1 MGSGVLVKSWGQ
13 SITSRVN
20 CQSNS
25 SKGRYTRRCV
35 LICIPEEI
43 LSTYS
48 RGSLFAFGLLALTSQ
63 GRVLAVGCFIVILL
77 FIGSVLG
84 RVRKRRNSRHS
95 RGNGFPK
102 GEVNLVFV
110 RGRGVKGI
118 RLDKIN
124 SAAPHNPSGLSH
136 EVKGYHCLS
145 KCFGSWLQGRGLS
158 LSLSTS
164 STFSTEQFALIEG
177 FRCDVINIMVNP
189 LLVFNPEGQAPLSG
203 AQTPQ
208 QFWI

>member
-35 LICIPEEI
+35 LIRIPEEI

-48 RGSLFAFGLLALTSQ
+48 WGSIFAFSLLALTSH
-63 GRVLAVGCFIVILL
+63 GRVLVVGCVIFSLH
-77 FIGSVLG
+77 FIGRALG
-84 RVRKRRNSRHS
+84 RVRKRRKSRHS

-110 RGRGVKGI
+110 RGRWVKGI

-145 KCFGSWLQGRGLS
+145 KCFGHCG
-158 LSLSTS
+158 
-164 STFSTEQFALIEG
+164 
-177 FRCDVINIMVNP
+177 
-189 LLVFNPEGQAPLSG
+189 
-203 AQTPQ
+203 
-208 QFWI
+208 